1 MATAVPT
8 FSYAATSRSGAADLA
23 TTIAAQQAQEI
34 MATTTT
40 GALIKTEAQ
49 LRLERRRRKKW
60 TIVIATGCML
70 AFFIGLI
77 AMIVEGSTYAYLAFV
92 FPLFTGP
99 WAIRQRRKLNKLPTL
114 VNVINQIREEVNVM
128 ILQNNKLHVEN
139 NRLSKEVT
147 RLNEAE
153 TRLQAVAEKSGSNV
167 KAICE
172 LVKENATTLRQ
183 MKVRAKFVT

>member
-1 MATAVPT
+1 MASVVPT
-8 FSYAATSRSGAADLA
+8 SPYAATSRSGAADLA
-23 TTIAAQQAQEI
+23 TTIAAQQAQEL
-34 MATTTT
+34 AT
-40 GALIKTEAQ
+40 GAFVKTEAQ
-49 LRLERRRRKKW
+49 LRQERRRRKKW
-60 TIVIATGCML
+60 TIFIATGCML

-114 VNVINQIREEVNVM
+114 VYVINQIREEVNVM

-139 NRLSKEVT
+139 NRLSKEIT

-153 TRLQAVAEKSGSNV
+153 TRLQAVAAKSGSNV

-183 MKVRAKFVT
+183 MKVRLFLPLSYL